1 MKISPISLTTQRRT
15 FSPLISYSVSKEKIQ
30 NDVFVSSKKK
40 EETSFASRGSFGI
53 KKSEKFL
60 QRAADFVLRK
70 YKKFTPQDFKSLN
83 RVKEGILERA
93 SKGYFDDAYV
103 AVVETSKLMK
113 KYFDTKY
120 GSDGYV
126 FVSIGRSLEP
136 FSNAMGY
143 MGVQS
148 KVLPIS
154 GLHGYSGNYRKIISQ
169 EGFGRYSDYMKQI
182 GIDAKVIK
190 ESGKNYIFSDYSYY
204 GDTMRTVKDIL
215 KSQGIKGSQVEFVDF
230 EPLYQKL
237 YSRSKK
243 QPKTSPELMHLH
255 LGYEYLK
262 KFSQTEPLCY
272 YRLGDVQD
280 IVDAPQSYASKLFNY
295 RLMRKFIKK

>member
-1 MKISPISLTTQRRT
+1 MKISPISITTQRRD
-15 FSPLISYSVSKEKIQ
+15 FSLLNSHSFPLRKIQ
-30 NDVFVSSKKK
+30 NDVFISSKKQNDI
-40 EETSFASRGSFGI
+40 SFASRGSFGV
-53 KKSEKFL
+53 KKSEKFI
-60 QRAADFVLRK
+60 QRAANFVLRK

-83 RVKEGILERA
+83 KVERGILERA
-93 SKGYFDDAYV
+93 SSEYYDDAYV
-103 AVVETSKLMK
+103 AVVDASKLMK

-126 FVSIGRSLEP
+126 FVSIGRSLEA
-136 FSNAMGY
+136 FANAMGY

-154 GLHGYSGNYRKIISQ
+154 GLHGYSGGYRKIISQ
-169 EGFGRYSDYMKQI
+169 EGFSNYSDYMKQI
-182 GIDAKVIK
+182 GIDAQVIK
-190 ESGKNYIFSDYSYY
+190 ESGKKYIFSDYSYY
-204 GDTMRTVKDIL
+204 GDTMRVVKDIL